1 MTAAKPKDPVEVEA
15 ATAAADAARDVRND
29 VIEQAKKDQVQ
40 KADDKAAA
48 KATDKVNA
56 SVEKLEKASASAI
69 KAAKA
74 KWHDFSVDVWITPF
88 NSIEFGFWKRDRNRG
103 KSRQFTTDMDVFA
116 EIIENGERTGVLG
129 YRKELWNDAS
139 GMEKRLVFKL
149 FSEGLNWRASMDLM
163 LGRSIQQ
170 TLGARG
176 VAVTTFSINTSNDDY
191 VIYLERSANKWPLLP
206 EYFSFFIMD
215 GGEPK
220 FYRFRRDVI
229 NLGGDYSLID
239 QHGETVGHLDGAVF
253 TIGGKWRGTVRGDH
267 ADPRIMMVMKLFA
280 GMIVF
285 NGEAQRHVKALSRDI
300 RDGRLKPDLQR
311 QEADLYM
318 NPRRVR

>member
-1 MTAAKPKDPVEVEA
+1 MSAAAKKIDSSEVEA
-15 ATAAADAARDVRND
+15 AAAASEAATVARQEAREQATKSVAKISKSKDEATAAAR
-29 VIEQAKKDQVQ
+29 
-40 KADDKAAA
+40 
-48 KATDKVNA
+48 
-56 SVEKLEKASASAI
+56 
-69 KAAKA
+69 A
-74 KWHDFSVDVWITPF
+74 KWHDFAVDVWITPF
-88 NSIEFGFWKRDRNRG
+88 NSIEFGFWKKDRNRG

-139 GMEKRLVFKL
+139 GTDKRLVFKL
-149 FSEGLNWRASMDLM
+149 FSETLNWRASMDLM

-170 TLGARG
+170 TIGARG
-176 VAVTTFSINTSNDDY
+176 VAVTTYVINTSDDDF
-191 VIYLERSANKWPLLP
+191 VIYLERSANKWPLCP
-206 EYFSFFIMD
+206 EHFSFFIMD

-220 FYRFRRDVI
+220 FYRFRRDII

-239 QHGETVGHLDGAVF
+239 QHGDTVGYIDGAVF
-253 TIGGKWRGTVRGDH
+253 TIGGRWKCSVRGDH
-267 ADPRIMMVMKLFA
+267 ADPRILMTMKLFA

-285 NGEAQRHVKALSRDI
+285 NNEAKRHVKQVARAIRRGDI
-300 RDGRLKPDLQR
+300 KPDIQR